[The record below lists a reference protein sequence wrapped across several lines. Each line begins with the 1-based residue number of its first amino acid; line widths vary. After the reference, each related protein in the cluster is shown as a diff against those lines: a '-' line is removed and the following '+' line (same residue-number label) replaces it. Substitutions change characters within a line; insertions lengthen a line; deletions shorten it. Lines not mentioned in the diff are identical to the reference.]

1 MSLIVDQEGYQYASL
16 VAATVF
22 LLPQLRLTYKSRCAR
37 DLSTASLLFVV
48 FGSFLWAFYMYEN
61 VMYLYATLT
70 AFVGVQA
77 IALILLQAYFYYQ
90 RVNEHML
97 TFDKPPL
104 PPVFATVQQPAADAA
119 V

>member
-22 LLPQLRLTYKSRCAR
+22 LLPQLRLTYRSRCAK
-37 DLSTASLLFVV
+37 DLSTVSLLSVV

-90 RVNEHML
+90 RVNDHML
-97 TFDKPPL
+97 TFDRPPQ
-104 PPVFATVQQPAADAA
+104 PPVIAVQQHAAGAS